1 LRIEEEEEK
10 KRKEK
15 NTPNINDKDNI
26 GEGPNKL

>member
-10 KRKEK
+10 KRKK